1 MEKEQIIL
9 IAANVTK
16 AILEYGIE
24 ENAMWV
30 KQPDGDET
38 LGDESQSL
46 FNELFKVVE
55 TELLKHIE
63 Q

>member
-1 MEKEQIIL
+1 MTKEQIIL
-9 IAANVTK
+9 IAAHVTK
-16 AILEYGIE
+16 AVLEYGIE

-30 KQPDGDET
+30 KQPDGNET
-38 LGDESQSL
+38 LGDEAQSL
-46 FNELFKVVE
+46 FDELFKVIE